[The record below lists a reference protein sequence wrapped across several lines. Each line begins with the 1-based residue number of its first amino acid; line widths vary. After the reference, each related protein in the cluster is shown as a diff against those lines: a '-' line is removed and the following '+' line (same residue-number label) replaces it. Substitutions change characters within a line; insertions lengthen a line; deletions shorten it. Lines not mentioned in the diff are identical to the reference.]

1 MNRRLLQHSMRSL
14 RRYKLRSAFI
24 MLGSFVGATVLT
36 LILAAGHAAERK
48 VLRTVE
54 QLFGASTI
62 VVMAG
67 GTQLMT
73 GPRPDSARLT
83 IDDLEAVV
91 DAIPGIEAWD
101 PQQAIPA
108 ATIRH
113 GRATATARILGHSER
128 AELVWNRTV
137 SRGAFFDTGS
147 IRSSERVALI
157 GETVASE
164 LFGTGDPI
172 GRDIVIANVPFR
184 VQGVL
189 QRFGTDVHGLDRDD
203 EIVVPITTMMRR
215 MMNVDSIATAKLLVR
230 EGESVDDAAKT
241 LKEVLRARHGRQD
254 FAVITATG
262 VQRMVAKT
270 QRILSLYLPLVAGIT
285 LLVGAIVASS
295 LMLAAVNERTNEI
308 GLRRAV
314 GAGLEEIQL
323 QFLTETAATMVLGGV
338 AGILAGLVA
347 AQLVAAKLH
356 LDAVSPW
363 RAMGVTLAVTLLTGL
378 VAGVIPARRAA
389 KLDPATA
396 LR

>member
-1 MNRRLLQHSMRSL
+1 MNGRLLRHSLRSL
-14 RRYKLRSAFI
+14 RRYKLRSGFI
-24 MLGSFVGATVLT
+24 MLGSFIGATVLT
-36 LILAAGHAAERK
+36 LVVSAGDAAERK

-83 IDDLEAVV
+83 TDDLEAVV
-91 DAIPGIEAWD
+91 EAIPTVDAWD

-108 ATIRH
+108 ATIRF
-113 GRATATARILGHSER
+113 GGANATARVLGHSER
-128 AELVWNRTV
+128 AEQVWNRSV
-137 SRGAFFDTGS
+137 SRGTFFDAAS
-147 IRSSERVALI
+147 VRSSERVALI

-164 LFGTGDPI
+164 LFGRADPI
-172 GRDIVIANVPFR
+172 GRDIVIGNVPFR
-184 VQGVL
+184 VLGVL

-203 EIVVPITTMMRR
+203 EILVPITTLMRR

-230 EGESVDDAAKT
+230 QGESVDDAART
-241 LKEVLRARHGRQD
+241 LKSVLRERHGRED

-295 LMLAAVNERTNEI
+295 LMLAAVSERTNEI

-314 GAGLEEIQL
+314 GAGLEDIQL
-323 QFLTETAATMVLGGV
+323 QFLTETAATMVLGGIAGVV
-338 AGILAGLVA
+338 AGLAA

-356 LDAVSPW
+356 LDSISPW
-363 RAMGVTLAVTLLTGL
+363 RAIAVTLGVTLLTGI
-378 VAGVIPARRAA
+378 VAGVVPARRAA
-389 KLDPATA
+389 KLDPAAA

>member
-1 MNRRLLQHSMRSL
+1 MNRRLLKHSMRSL
-14 RRYKLRSAFI
+14 RRYKLRSGFI

-36 LILAAGHAAERK
+36 LVLSAGGAAERK

-73 GPRPDSARLT
+73 GPRAGSARLT

-91 DAIPGIEAWD
+91 EAIPGVESWD

-113 GRATATARILGHSER
+113 AGATATARVLGHSER
-128 AELVWNRTV
+128 AELVWNRSV
-137 SRGAFFDTGS
+137 SRGTYFDTGS
-147 IRSSERVALI
+147 VRSSERVALI
-157 GETVASE
+157 GESVASE
-164 LFGTGDPI
+164 LFGTADPI
-172 GRDIVIANVPFR
+172 GKDIVIANVPFR

-203 EIVVPITTMMRR
+203 EVVVPITTMMRR
-215 MMNVDSIATAKLLVR
+215 MMNVDTIATAKLLVR

-241 LKEVLRARHGRQD
+241 LKGVLRERHGRED

-285 LLVGAIVASS
+285 LLVGGIVASS

-314 GAGLEEIQL
+314 GAGLEDIQL
-323 QFLTETAATMVLGGV
+323 QFLTETAATMVLGGI
-338 AGILAGLVA
+338 AGIAAGLVA
-347 AQLVAAKLH
+347 AQLVAARLH

-363 RAMGVTLAVTLLTGL
+363 RAMGVTLAVSLLTGL

-389 KLDPATA
+389 KLDPAAA